1 MFRVLPY
8 ILLTLLGLCVGS
20 FLNVLIF
27 RVPRGEEFVR
37 TPSHCM
43 RCGHQLKWYELIPIL
58 SYLLQRGKCRAC
70 KVPLSAQYPLVEGLN
85 GAAWLITALL
95 LRGDLLSTGL
105 YCALFS
111 ILVVLALIDW
121 RSFEIPEGL
130 NIAIFVLGL
139 VRLFTDLQ
147 NWKLYVIGMCS
158 VSLVFL
164 LLWLVTGGRGLGL
177 GDVKLMAS
185 AGLLLGWPR
194 TLLATLLG
202 SLLGCIIHL
211 IRMRFGAGRKLAFGP
226 YLAAGIWISA
236 LFGAHIIT
244 AYLSLFM

>member
-27 RVPRGEEFVR
+27 RVPRGEEFVS

-70 KVPLSAQYPLVEGLN
+70 KAPLSAQYPLVEGLN
-85 GAAWLITALL
+85 GVAWLITALL

-164 LLWLVTGGRGLGL
+164 LLWLVTAGRGLGL

>member
-27 RVPRGEEFVR
+27 RVPRGEEFVS

-43 RCGHQLKWYELIPIL
+43 RCGHRLKWYELIPIL

-70 KVPLSAQYPLVEGLN
+70 KAPLSAQYPLVEGLN
-85 GAAWLITALL
+85 GAAWLITVLL

-164 LLWLVTGGRGLGL
+164 LLWLVTAGRGLGL

>member
-27 RVPRGEEFVR
+27 RVPRGEEFVS

-70 KVPLSAQYPLVEGLN
+70 KAPLSAQYPLVEGLN
-85 GAAWLITALL
+85 GVAWLITALL

-111 ILVVLALIDW
+111 ILVVLVLIDW

-164 LLWLVTGGRGLGL
+164 LLWLVTAGRGLGL

-211 IRMRFGAGRKLAFGP
+211 IRMLFGAGRKLAFGP

>member
-1 MFRVLPY
+1 M
-8 ILLTLLGLCVGS
+8 
-20 FLNVLIF
+20 
-27 RVPRGEEFVR
+27 
-37 TPSHCM
+37 
-43 RCGHQLKWYELIPIL
+43 
-58 SYLLQRGKCRAC
+58 
-70 KVPLSAQYPLVEGLN
+70 
-85 GAAWLITALL
+85 
-95 LRGDLLSTGL
+95 
-105 YCALFS
+105 
-111 ILVVLALIDW
+111 
-121 RSFEIPEGL
+121 
-130 NIAIFVLGL
+130 LGL

-164 LLWLVTGGRGLGL
+164 LLWLVTAGRGLGL

-236 LFGAHIIT
+236 LFGAHLIT
-244 AYLSLFM
+244 EYLSLFM

>member
-27 RVPRGEEFVR
+27 RVPRGEEFVS

-70 KVPLSAQYPLVEGLN
+70 KAPLSAQYPLVEGLN
-85 GAAWLITALL
+85 GATWLITALL

-164 LLWLVTGGRGLGL
+164 LLWLVTAGRGLGL

-194 TLLATLLG
+194 ALLATLLG